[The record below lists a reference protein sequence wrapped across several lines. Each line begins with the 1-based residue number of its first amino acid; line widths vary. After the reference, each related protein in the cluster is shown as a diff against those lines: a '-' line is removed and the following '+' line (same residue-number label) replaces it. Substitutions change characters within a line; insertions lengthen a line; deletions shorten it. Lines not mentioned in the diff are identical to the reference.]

1 MAIKSILVPV
11 PDGNSAPAL
20 HAALIAAETF
30 DAHVEGLHVPHFAPS
45 SSPRDRHFAFS
56 ASGGVATDEAVAGIR
71 EAYSEAEARMERTAK
86 KARELFERTVTKR
99 GVPLRDD
106 ADELGGPSASWRAIS
121 GDEAQVVATYGG
133 AFDLI
138 VVGHPGEGLGYLSD
152 ETVQAALLATGTT
165 VLVAPPSAPET
176 IGRRILVGWNR
187 SIQSGRA
194 VTAAIPF
201 LRRAEKVV
209 LFSVTTGAKRGP
221 ATTDVAR
228 RLAWHGVTA
237 AVTEVSPD
245 YRPVGEVLLAEVQ
258 ELDADLLVMGAYSH
272 HRLRELIL
280 GGVTRDVL
288 PAAEI
293 PVLMAR

>member
-1 MAIKSILVPV
+1 
-11 PDGNSAPAL
+11 
-20 HAALIAAETF
+20 
-30 DAHVEGLHVPHFAPS
+30 
-45 SSPRDRHFAFS
+45 
-56 ASGGVATDEAVAGIR
+56 
-71 EAYSEAEARMERTAK
+71 MERTAK
-86 KARELFERTVTKR
+86 EARELFEHAVAKR
-99 GVPLRDD
+99 GVRLNDD
-106 ADELGGPSASWRAIS
+106 ADQPDGPSASWRTIN

-138 VVGHPGEGLGYLSD
+138 VVGHPGEGSGYLSND
-152 ETVQAALLATGTT
+152 TVQAALLATGTA

-187 SIQSGRA
+187 SIQAGRA
-194 VTAAIPF
+194 VSAAIPF

-209 LFSVTTGAKRGP
+209 LFSVTTGAKQGP
-221 ATTDVAR
+221 ATADVAR
-228 RLAWHGVTA
+228 RLAWHGVVAT
-237 AVTEVSPD
+237 VTEVPPD
-245 YRPVGEVLLAEVQ
+245 YRPVGEVLLTEVH

>member
-20 HAALIAAETF
+20 HAALIVAETF
-30 DAHVEGLHVPHFAPS
+30 HAHVEGLHVPRFAPS

-71 EAYSEAEARMERTAK
+71 EAISHAEVRMERTAK
-86 KARELFERTVTKR
+86 EARELFERTIAKR
-99 GVPLRDD
+99 DIPLRED
-106 ADELGGPSASWRAIS
+106 AGASDAPSASWRAIN
-121 GDEAQVVATYGG
+121 GDEAQIVANYGG
-133 AFDLI
+133 GFDLI
-138 VVGHPGEGLGYLSD
+138 VVGHPGDGSGYLSD
-152 ETVQAALLATGTT
+152 DTVQAALLATGTA
-165 VLVAPPSAPET
+165 VLVAPPVAPET
-176 IGRRILVGWNR
+176 IGQRILVGWNR

-194 VTAAIPF
+194 VSAAIPF

-209 LFSVTTGAKRGP
+209 VFSVTTGAKQGP
-221 ATTDVAR
+221 ATADVAR
-228 RLAWHGVTA
+228 WLAWHGVVAT
-237 AVTEVSPD
+237 VTEVPPD
-245 YRPVGEVLLAEVQ
+245 YRRVGEVLLTEVQ
-258 ELDADLLVMGAYSH
+258 EKKIDLLVMGAYSH
-272 HRLRELIL
+272 HRIRELIL